1 MNLSNSPDSNHIWM
15 DGSDVSLN
23 ELSFKYGIPKEEAA
37 SFQAMVRVYPQGSVI
52 IREGDQ
58 DKTLFLLRSGTVGI
72 YRNMTDDLR
81 MIATVEAINF
91 VGEMS
96 LILDEPRSATV
107 IVESE
112 FVVIYAI
119 ARPNLHLIMGN
130 PKWAEILISRLS
142 KDLRQAN
149 SERILSNNRANALE
163 EENYRMLEEVKRRE
177 QDLEQQRG
185 QMRQLLNGVLVL
197 QRAVRNLA
205 VVGSKGWHYINLLC
219 GAVCCLAEQYV
230 PGLELSEDGADPR
243 VVQASLAAV
252 QKAGPNDNMRGIVEE
267 MAQEVRK
274 QR

>member
-119 ARPNLHLIMGN
+119 VRPNLHLIMGN